1 MVHTGALV
9 AEIVGHLPRIPKLF
23 HNDSLKSFRNDHR
36 KRDLLSAGVAAGV
49 SAAFASP
56 IGGVLFSLEGASSFW
71 TFSLTSRVFF
81 CSLCSTYTYNF
92 LFMIIQG
99 EASAGLITFGE
110 FPSNSY
116 ATWELVVFILLGI
129 VGGLLGSIWNKINFS
144 IANIRKRYLNKKYL
158 KLLEVVIVIVITASC
173 EFWFP
178 FLFRNHCEKIP
189 ENIEGGNYERFNC
202 EEGYYNPFASL
213 MFTTLE
219 NSIKALFHNETL
231 VNQWPIILYF
241 LVIFTLAAITY
252 IFFINF
258 SNINYLFGIS
268 VPNGIFA
275 PSILMGSSLGLLC
288 CKIVKLIYPDATIY
302 PGSYALIGAASILGG
317 ITRMTISLTVIL
329 LETTNNM
336 HFLLP
341 LMLVLTITK
350 WIGDTFTMS
359 IYDGYIELK
368 NIPFINQNPPQITHK
383 LLAKNIMTKE
393 VISFYEVE
401 SVRTLYSTLLTRNF
415 SGYPV
420 VDKSNHCLGVVTRN
434 NIAVLLNKRIFVNLR
449 EIVDNP
455 KVPSNLSYYDFTT
468 TLSSKMIPLN
478 EIKENSKDMFSFVD
492 LRLIYN
498 RATITSNENACLTKI
513 YKLCILILYIDR
525 SLGIR
530 NLPIVNNENQL
541 VGIIC
546 RKELQ
551 TNFWGIYV
559 NTKNKTS

>member
-1 MVHTGALV
+1 
-9 AEIVGHLPRIPKLF
+9 
-23 HNDSLKSFRNDHR
+23 
-36 KRDLLSAGVAAGV
+36 
-49 SAAFASP
+49 
-56 IGGVLFSLEGASSFW
+56 
-71 TFSLTSRVFF
+71 
-81 CSLCSTYTYNF
+81 
-92 LFMIIQG
+92 
-99 EASAGLITFGE
+99 
-110 FPSNSY
+110 
-116 ATWELVVFILLGI
+116 
-129 VGGLLGSIWNKINFS
+129 
-144 IANIRKRYLNKKYL
+144 
-158 KLLEVVIVIVITASC
+158 
-173 EFWFP
+173 
-178 FLFRNHCEKIP
+178 
-189 ENIEGGNYERFNC
+189 
-202 EEGYYNPFASL
+202 
-213 MFTTLE
+213 
-219 NSIKALFHNETL
+219 
-231 VNQWPIILYF
+231 
-241 LVIFTLAAITY
+241 
-252 IFFINF
+252 
-258 SNINYLFGIS
+258 
-268 VPNGIFA
+268 
-275 PSILMGSSLGLLC
+275 MGSSLGLLC

-434 NIAVLLNKRIFVNLR
+434 NIAVLLNKRTFVNLR

-551 TNFWGIYV
+551 TNFWGIYI